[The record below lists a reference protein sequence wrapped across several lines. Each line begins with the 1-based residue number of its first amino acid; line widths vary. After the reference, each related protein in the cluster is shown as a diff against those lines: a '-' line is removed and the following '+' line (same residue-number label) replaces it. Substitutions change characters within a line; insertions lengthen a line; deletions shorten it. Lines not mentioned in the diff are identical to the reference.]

1 MSAAI
6 KKTYV
11 IEWQGPF
18 SLDEINEIKDK
29 KNSGSLY
36 LVSGLQRYQRGD
48 SVVQYIGISKRGAA
62 IRFKDKEHKSELVPR
77 ERQYWLGHIT
87 NAPEKKES
95 NLRLVEH
102 ALLYTCKP
110 PLNVQN
116 VDRQPHFPVLVV
128 NRWLNKSGD
137 IYRQRR
143 IWPVQ
148 KDVPDIIMFD
158 GTDAWTCDKLIWRP
172 ELYNEL

>member
-1 MSAAI
+1 MSGAI

-18 SLDEINEIKDK
+18 TLDEINEIKDK

-36 LVSGLQRYQRGD
+36 LVSGLQRYQHGD
-48 SVVQYIGISKRGAA
+48 SVVQYIGISKRGAV
-62 IRFKDKEHKSELVPR
+62 IRFKDKEHKSGLVPR

-87 NAPEKKES
+87 NAPEKNEKHR
-95 NLRLVEH
+95 RLVEH

-116 VDRQPHFPVLVV
+116 LYRQPHEPVIVV
-128 NRWLNKSGD
+128 NRWLNKAGD
-137 IYRQRR
+137 TFRQHQR
-143 IWPVQ
+143 WPVQ
-148 KDVPDIIMFD
+148 KDVPDVILFAYD
-158 GTDAWTCDKLIWRP
+158 EVWTGSMLKWRP
-172 ELYNEL
+172 ELKSE